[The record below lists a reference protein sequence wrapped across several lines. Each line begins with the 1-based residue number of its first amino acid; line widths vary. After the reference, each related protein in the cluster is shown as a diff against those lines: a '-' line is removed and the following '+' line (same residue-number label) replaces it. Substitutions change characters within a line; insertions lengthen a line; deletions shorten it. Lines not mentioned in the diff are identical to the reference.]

1 MSRTNR
7 TADRDLLISLTESL
21 SVSPRRLRRDPCGD
35 SIMVGR
41 RGHISTDS
49 VNAFAYLPAGTARRW
64 EKAKRVLSF
73 MSVTQ
78 DGDAEGILR
87 LDGMPS
93 PTQAEAIRK
102 AVGLRKVTPLT
113 DAARASLSR
122 TSFRRGKP
130 PFQAGF
136 IASSSVAATNP
147 QTASKRLHTRPKPHR
162 RCQHDA

>member
-35 SIMVGR
+35 WIVVGK
-41 RGHISTDS
+41 RGHVLTDG
-49 VNAFAYLPAGTARRW
+49 VNAFAYLPAGTSRRW

-73 MSVTQ
+73 MAVTQ
-78 DGDAEGILR
+78 DGDAEGIFR

-102 AVGLRKVTPLT
+102 AVGLRKVNPLT
-113 DAARASLSR
+113 DAARAALSR
-122 TSFRRGKP
+122 TSFPRAKRP
-130 PFQAGF
+130 IQTDF
-136 IASSSVAATNP
+136 IASGGVAATNSP
-147 QTASKRLHTRPKPHR
+147 DGIQTSSHEAETAPAVPT
-162 RCQHDA
+162 